1 MTPALGDM
9 AVPAAARAATGRVRP
24 FLVIAVAMALL
35 GSVVV
40 AFANAYW
47 IATFTSALALAL
59 AASGVAV
66 LYGQLGL
73 VSLCQYALL
82 GIGGWVALRVS
93 HGTGLPFEAAML
105 LGGLAAAAI
114 GVLWGLPALRLR
126 GLYLAVVTLM
136 LAGAFQVA
144 ISATGFPDGGG
155 GFLGRA
161 DSAQRVL
168 MARPAVA
175 TGDAAYLAYVFVVLT
190 LCLLLVEAHRRTR
203 PGRAWALIRKGE
215 ATAIASGVNLVLY
228 KAWAFALSG
237 FLAGLGGALL
247 AGGVGQ
253 LDGRAFAASDSI
265 LMFALTVVGGVH
277 HWFGAI
283 LAGLLLRAVPSLL
296 TDLGVNGY
304 LAMVVFGAALLHAL
318 VTAPAGIAGQI
329 AGLGRRL
336 RGPAGRDRGTP

>member
-1 MTPALGDM
+1 MTPALGEMVTPACAPATPSRLRPLLIVTVSM
-9 AVPAAARAATGRVRP
+9 AILGTA
-24 FLVIAVAMALL
+24 AVAL
-35 GSVVV
+35 
-40 AFANAYW
+40 ANAYW
-47 IATFTSALALAL
+47 TATFTSALALAL
-59 AASGVAV
+59 AASGVAL

-82 GIGGWVALRVS
+82 GVGGWVALRVS
-93 HGTGLPFEAAML
+93 HGTGLPFEVAML
-105 LGGLAAAAI
+105 LGGFAAAAI

-136 LAGAFQVA
+136 LAGAFQVV
-144 ISATGFPDGGG
+144 ISATGFPDGGS

-168 MARPAVA
+168 MARPALA

-190 LCLLLVEAHRRTR
+190 LGLLLVEAHRRTR

-228 KAWAFALSG
+228 KAWAFGLSG

-265 LMFALTVVGGVH
+265 LMFALTVVGGVY
-277 HWFGAI
+277 HWFGAL

-304 LAMVVFGAALLHAL
+304 LAMVIFGAALLHAL
-318 VTAPAGIAGQI
+318 VTAPAGIAGQL

-336 RGPAGRDRGTP
+336 RALAGRDRGTL

>member
-1 MTPALGDM
+1 MTPALGEMVTPAFAPATPSRLRPLLIVTVSM
-9 AVPAAARAATGRVRP
+9 AILGTA
-24 FLVIAVAMALL
+24 AVAL
-35 GSVVV
+35 
-40 AFANAYW
+40 ANAYW
-47 IATFTSALALAL
+47 TATFTSALALAL
-59 AASGVAV
+59 AASGVAL

-82 GIGGWVALRVS
+82 GVGGWVALRVS
-93 HGTGLPFEAAML
+93 HGTGLPFEVAML
-105 LGGLAAAAI
+105 LGGFAAAAI

-136 LAGAFQVA
+136 LAGAFQVV
-144 ISATGFPDGGG
+144 ISATGFPDGGS

-168 MARPAVA
+168 MARPALA

-190 LCLLLVEAHRRTR
+190 LGLLLVEAHRRTR

-228 KAWAFALSG
+228 KAWAFGLSG

-265 LMFALTVVGGVH
+265 LMFALTVVGGVY
-277 HWFGAI
+277 HWFGAL

-304 LAMVVFGAALLHAL
+304 LAMVIFGAALLHAL
-318 VTAPAGIAGQI
+318 VTAPAGIAGQL

-336 RGPAGRDRGTP
+336 RALAGRDRGTL